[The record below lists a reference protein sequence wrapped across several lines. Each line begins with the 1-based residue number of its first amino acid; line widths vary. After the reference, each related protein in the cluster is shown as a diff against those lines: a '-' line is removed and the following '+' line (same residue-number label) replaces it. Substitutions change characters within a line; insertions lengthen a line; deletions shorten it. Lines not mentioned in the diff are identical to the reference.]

1 MPPNTR
7 SDSPSILQ
15 NNEQSPHIQDPFLH
29 SLPTPAHHSLY
40 NTSHLPTDFTSAE
53 PSSRK
58 QFAKTN
64 SFASDRTIPFGFFN
78 GESRHTSSV
87 PVNNYASPFSSGS
100 SDLFLSPSQPVD
112 THHSSQS
119 HFDIFGGIHS
129 GLSDEHRIK
138 QSFLNGDGVI
148 TDLSSGSALHS
159 SGMLSSLSQPLP
171 QQYPQAP
178 YLNGLA
184 HMQSQTPYGPHLP
197 SASAT
202 VPMHSVSGTVTN
214 PTQVEEISTIF
225 VVGFP
230 DDMQVRHITGP
241 RCQSSLK
248 SP

>member
-29 SLPTPAHHSLY
+29 SLPTSAHHSLY

-53 PSSRK
+53 PNSRK
-58 QFAKTN
+58 QLAKTN

-78 GESRHTSSV
+78 GESRHTPSV
-87 PVNNYASPFSSGS
+87 PVNNYASPFSSAT
-100 SDLFLSPSQPVD
+100 SDLFLSSSQPVD
-112 THHSSQS
+112 AHHSSQP

-138 QSFLNGDGVI
+138 QSFLNGDGAI
-148 TDLSSGSALHS
+148 NDSGSGSALHS
-159 SGMLSSLSQPLP
+159 SSMLSPLSQPLP

-197 SASAT
+197 SASTT

-230 DDMQVRHITGP
+230 DDMQVRYVMGP
-241 RCQSSLK
+241 RCQPSLK

>member
-1 MPPNTR
+1 MPTLDSALSSSTRSRADEDFINRSLLESLDAQADAEPVSSSDSEAVGPRSISSSKGSPTVSLHLNMHPNTR

-29 SLPTPAHHSLY
+29 SLPTPVHHSLY

-78 GESRHTSSV
+78 GESRQTSSV
-87 PVNNYASPFSSGS
+87 PVNNYASPFSSAS

-129 GLSDEHRIK
+129 GLSDEHRMK

-148 TDLSSGSALHS
+148 TDSSSGSALHS

-171 QQYPQAP
+171 QQYPQI
-178 YLNGLA
+178 GRA
-184 HMQSQTPYGPHLP
+184 H
-197 SASAT
+197 
-202 VPMHSVSGTVTN
+202 V
-214 PTQVEEISTIF
+214 
-225 VVGFP
+225 
-230 DDMQVRHITGP
+230 
-241 RCQSSLK
+241 
-248 SP
+248 